1 MSSSAGYNKQYN
13 ARFTENTIECTVGDG
28 QITGKRPGAVA
39 MASPAA
45 RAYFVK
51 IRQQLALSSFDKF
64 ELSAGQR
71 QLSTGDHACV
81 VSMKMTFKFNGQEIN
96 RQLVLSINGEWSPK
110 DPQTNVLNLD
120 KDDDTR
126 RISELIATDARTIT
140 GKADWGYTKNGEP
153 INPEDMVLKQLR
165 EILKPELKAA
175 NDRLAVEIENLIRTP
190 DLQDEAQR
198 AYEDFMRE
206 KVHKALQE
214 FERIGPD
221 ALHRFVDEMYCKKI
235 HDS

>member
-1 MSSSAGYNKQYN
+1 
-13 ARFTENTIECTVGDG
+13 
-28 QITGKRPGAVA
+28 
-39 MASPAA
+39 
-45 RAYFVK
+45 
-51 IRQQLALSSFDKF
+51 
-64 ELSAGQR
+64 
-71 QLSTGDHACV
+71 
-81 VSMKMTFKFNGQEIN
+81 MKMTFKFNGQEIN